1 MFGKRLFQERTSL
14 ALLICGHIAL
24 CCVSL
29 VLVAPPQPFVPQTFH
44 ILFDPARLHL
54 AVLAAAAF
62 GLVAVIFVV
71 ARFSFGYFAGF
82 YLYTMVLGHLWLGC
96 FSDLAYDHWTAGWS
110 TAASAVAF
118 LLPALLIT
126 SPLRQRYVP
135 SLSAF
140 DWLLHA
146 ILLIS
151 VLTIAVAASY
161 DFSLAGFSDIYGFRR
176 SLQSP
181 APVNY
186 MIGITSGALL
196 PFAFACYVLRRA
208 YWQSA
213 AILVLLLLYYPITL
227 SKLAFFTPA
236 WLVFLA
242 ILSKFFAAR
251 TAVVLSLLG
260 PIFAGVVLML
270 MFGEA
275 AIPYFSPVNFRMIAI
290 PSTALDIYSDFF
302 SRHDPTYFCQISI
315 LKKLM
320 SCPYQDQLAIVMLNN
335 YHLGNFNASLFATEG
350 IASLGTT
357 LAPISVFFC
366 GLVFALGNRLSEG
379 LPARFVL
386 VSSGV
391 LPQVLLNV
399 PLSTTL
405 LTHGAAFLFL
415 LWYLTPRGMFEAEIP
430 GERGARQIAA
440 AA

>member
-1 MFGKRLFQERTSL
+1 MSGKQLFQERTGL
-14 ALLICGHIAL
+14 GLLICGHIAV

-29 VLVAPPQPFVPQTFH
+29 VLVAPPRPFVPQAFH

-54 AVLAAAAF
+54 AVIAAAAF
-62 GLVAVIFVV
+62 GLVAVLFAV
-71 ARFSFGYFAGF
+71 ARFSFGYFVGF

-96 FSDLAYDHWTAGWS
+96 FSDLAYDHWMAGWS
-110 TAASAVAF
+110 AAASTVAF

-126 SPLRQRYVP
+126 SPLQQRYVP
-135 SLSAF
+135 TLGAF
-140 DWLLHA
+140 DWILNA

-151 VLTIAVAASY
+151 VVTIAVAASY
-161 DFSLAGFSDIYGFRR
+161 NFSPAGLADIYGSRPN
-176 SLQSP
+176 LQSS

-196 PFAFACYVLRRA
+196 PFAFACFALRGA
-208 YWQSA
+208 YWRSA
-213 AILVLLLLYYPITL
+213 ATLVLLQLYYPITL

-236 WLVFLA
+236 WLVFLT

-251 TAVVLSLLG
+251 TAVILSLLG
-260 PIFAGVVLML
+260 PIFVGVVLML
-270 MFGEA
+270 ILGDA
-275 AIPYFSPVNFRMIAI
+275 AVPYFSPVNFRMIAI
-290 PSTALDIYSDFF
+290 PSTALDIYNDFF

-320 SCPYQDQLAIVMLNN
+320 SCPYQEPLAIVMLNN
-335 YHLGNFNASLFATEG
+335 YHLGNLNASLFATEG
-350 IASLGTT
+350 VASLGTT
-357 LAPISVFFC
+357 LAPISVLLC

-386 VSSGV
+386 VSGGV

-405 LTHGAAFLFL
+405 LTHGGAFLFL
-415 LWYLTPRGMFEAEIP
+415 LWYLTPREMFEAERP
-430 GERGARQIAA
+430 S
-440 AA
+440 